1 MGASG
6 GALAYALRRKG
17 ERCVETIDDV
27 FAENGKTVRG
37 QVDSVDIKQE
47 LVLQCGIADA
57 GQRAR
62 AGVGEPVARGIGL
75 VQLSEQAGV
84 DVFDAHAGIR
94 DAGKRDL
101 HQIVAGLAIG
111 RADQGIGIACRFR
124 QFADV
129 ADGEDDVAGAIANQR
144 VDAVDRV
151 GGAGR
156 GRHGY
161 AGERAASLII
171 LAGIIAADVDLDGI
185 APCNFDGPQKALHFL
200 KRATG
205 RAENRSHR
213 SWRCRWRSSV
223 AEFRAAP
230 TSHLRRWCRH

>member
-1 MGASG
+1 MVDANPEVSRNRSSLPNKVEAKPIADIVARSPCGAKVSG
-6 GALAYALRRKG
+6 ALRRLTMYSP
-17 ERCVETIDDV
+17 RT
-27 FAENGKTVRG
+27 GKTVRG

-75 VQLSEQAGV
+75 DQRSEQAGV
-84 DVFDAHAGIR
+84 DVFDAHAGIC

-101 HQIVAGLAIG
+101 HQIVAGLAVG
-111 RADQGIGIACRFR
+111 RADQGIGNACRFR

-161 AGERAASLII
+161 GGERAASLII
-171 LAGIIAADVDLDGI
+171 LAASLPPMLISTGSLGAILMGPRR
-185 APCNFDGPQKALHFL
+185 PC
-200 KRATG
+200 
-205 RAENRSHR
+205 
-213 SWRCRWRSSV
+213 
-223 AEFRAAP
+223 
-230 TSHLRRWCRH
+230 TS